1 MSEIK
6 IAALTAAD
14 LVKFNNLYYDEL
26 LVGLPSEEVLLG
38 AIKAD
43 EQTASAVGLLMGHVR
58 DDILYIDW
66 LFVDKDERG
75 QTAGSRLLKT
85 LTNSLDNAEDSP
97 VSSVMANFDSS
108 AEGLAEFLRKFGF
121 GVYFSQGSYNVSAKL
136 SDIKLIGVQKES
148 TASLKTVP
156 LTEVSKEAWAR
167 FDQYLDN
174 PEAQGVCTVGV
185 INPMAYRPESRAVLF
200 NGVVVSV
207 ILIGFGLSDFEAE
220 IEWFYCMPKF
230 VPHAVPMMY
239 DSAIGALKKNMPP
252 NSIVT
257 LATINDAMN
266 QFVGK
271 LMPEAKHSEYYGAV
285 WFVEAL

>member
-14 LVKFNNLYYDEL
+14 LVKFNNLYYDDL

-38 AIKAD
+38 AIKTDA
-43 EQTASAVGLLMGHVR
+43 EKASAVGLLMGHVR
-58 DDILYIDW
+58 DDVLYIDW

-75 QTAGSRLLKT
+75 KTAGSKLLNT
-85 LTNSLDNAEDSP
+85 LTKALDTDPESP
-97 VSSVMANFDSS
+97 VSSVMTNFDSS

-136 SDIKLIGVQKES
+136 KDIKLIGINKEG
-148 TASLKTVP
+148 TATLKSVP
-156 LTEVSKEAWAR
+156 LTEVSEDAWAR
-167 FDQYLDN
+167 FDHYLDN
-174 PEAQGVCTVGV
+174 PEVQGVCVTGQ
-185 INPMAYRPESRAVLF
+185 INPKVYRPESRAVIF
-200 NGVVVSV
+200 NGVVVAV
-207 ILIGFGLSDFEAE
+207 ILVGYGLSDFEAE
-220 IEWFYCMPKF
+220 IEWLYCMPKF
-230 VPHAVPMMY
+230 VPHAVPIMY
-239 DSAIGALKKNMPP
+239 DSCIGALKENMPP
-252 NSIVT
+252 NSIIT

-266 QFVGK
+266 QFVDK